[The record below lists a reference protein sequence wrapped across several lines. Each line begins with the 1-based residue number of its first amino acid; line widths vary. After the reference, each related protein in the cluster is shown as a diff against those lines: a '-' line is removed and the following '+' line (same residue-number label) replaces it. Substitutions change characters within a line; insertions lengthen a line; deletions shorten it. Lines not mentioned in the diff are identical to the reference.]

1 MFDDSVSSPQQM
13 KFHDDFIIRLNGF
26 DLGQLLDGLEVRADA
41 WRLTA
46 EYMESGKAPEGFMI
60 EECNDA
66 EEARKIA
73 GYYERILDSLI
84 ANGISKVVD
93 HGE

>member
-1 MFDDSVSSPQQM
+1 M
-13 KFHDDFIIRLNGF
+13 
-26 DLGQLLDGLEVRADA
+26 DGLETRDDA

-46 EYMESGKAPEGFMI
+46 EYMETGEAPEGSMI

-73 GYYERILDSLI
+73 GHHDRNVRIDCEQWVGLQ
-84 ANGISKVVD
+84 
-93 HGE
+93 

>member
-13 KFHDDFIIRLNGF
+13 KFDGDFIIRLNGF
-26 DLGQLLDGLEVRADA
+26 DLGQLLDGLEARADA

-46 EYMESGKAPEGFMI
+46 EFKETGEAPEGSMI

-66 EEARKIA
+66 EEARKVA
-73 GYYERILDSLI
+73 RHYERIIDSLI
-84 ANGISKVVD
+84 AQRNQQG
-93 HGE
+93 G